1 MIKEI
6 YLLFET
12 IQKAQHEL
20 SSLLFTSYDEPMY
33 TRQQISLIEEMKQ
46 SELFEIEMVQLI
58 DLIEEIE
65 HELRYPI
72 LSQTLILPPL
82 LNQTYLSY
90 QNCVLE

>member
-1 MIKEI
+1 
-6 YLLFET
+6 
-12 IQKAQHEL
+12 
-20 SSLLFTSYDEPMY
+20 MY

-82 LNQTYLSY
+82 LNQTYKLSKLRSGMTMKEIAER
-90 QNCVLE
+90 QNVKIIQSKTTY